1 MLNFH
6 FSQDATQL
14 ITQVGEYSE
23 WILLSSLLFI
33 VAWVRFNF
41 LQEQVWNNIRVV
53 LLGVIFYYALI
64 VALWLLL
71 TIAISQGSIGLSYLP
86 GIQFKLGSEGVDQD
100 RGFFAVLFIVVA
112 SQFPTV
118 NRIDEGARAFCMS
131 LAAIPREADR
141 IAVEL
146 AQTAFMPR
154 SEHLR
159 DQVTKFI
166 SESRLRKPSNSRGT
180 PRSRRDLPEPSD
192 CTTCSSLRRTAGLEL
207 AFPAGAHARS
217 AYAAIMELSELVAAR
232 AEERFEEL
240 I

>member
-1 MLNFH
+1 LPNLH
-6 FSQDATQL
+6 FSQDAAQL
-14 ITQVGEYSE
+14 ITQIGEYSE
-23 WILLSSLLFI
+23 WILLSSLLF
-33 VAWVRFNF
+33 VVSWARFNSPPSNRSGTTF
-41 LQEQVWNNIRVV
+41 ALFFF
-53 LLGVIFYYALI
+53 GVIFYYALI

-86 GIQFKLGSEGVDQD
+86 GVQFKLGSEGVDQYKAA
-100 RGFFAVLFIVVA
+100 FFAVLFIVVA

-154 SEHLR
+154 SEQLR

-166 SESRLRKPSNSRGT
+166 SENVSAKALKFAGDSTLEARFTNGRIVQPVHRSEEQWDSTGVPGRPSRAIGLCRDHATERVGGRSSRGT
-180 PRSRRDLPEPSD
+180 L
-192 CTTCSSLRRTAGLEL
+192 
-207 AFPAGAHARS
+207 
-217 AYAAIMELSELVAAR
+217 
-232 AEERFEEL
+232 
-240 I
+240 